1 MAALGAGGAQPVT
14 HWVVDGLETDL
25 DHFHLGPVDLDLAP
39 GSALAVLGPS
49 GAGKTTLLRSL
60 AGFLPVRRGAIR
72 RDGVEIS
79 DWLPEERGLG
89 YVPQG
94 LGLFPH
100 RTAEG
105 NIRYPLELR
114 DRPGADA
121 RVRELLDRF
130 HLTSLARRY
139 PSRLSVGE
147 HQRVAIARALAADPE
162 LIVWDEPWQAL
173 DVQARYDLGL
183 VFHELRETERVPVVV
198 VTHDPG
204 LAFSVADSFVVL
216 RDGRVRGRYDAAA
229 LLSAPPDPFTARFV
243 GFENVYDRATLEAP
257 PRTPLRSWLLDRAG
271 DDGVAL
277 SSPTFAAGEPSG
289 PVWEGT
295 VRSARPG
302 PLGLTVDIHS
312 DDLLVTLRVPP
323 PWSPPVPSLGARVRF
338 AIAEGSVHPLGTPP
352 AGGARPP

>member
-1 MAALGAGGAQPVT
+1 MT

-39 GSALAVLGPS
+39 GTALAVLGPS
-49 GAGKTTLLRSL
+49 GAGKTTLLRTL
-60 AGFLPVRRGAIR
+60 AGFLPVRRGRIE

-79 DWLPEERGLG
+79 DWLPEERALG

-100 RTAEG
+100 RTTEG

-114 DRPGADA
+114 DQPGTDD
-121 RVRELLDRF
+121 RVRELLERF
-130 HLTSLARRY
+130 HLTPLARRY
-139 PSRLSVGE
+139 PSRLSGGE
-147 HQRVAIARALAADPE
+147 QQRVAIARALAASPE

-173 DVQARYDLGL
+173 DVQARYELGL

-204 LAFSVADSFVVL
+204 LAFSLADAFVVL
-216 RDGRVRGRYDAAA
+216 RDGRVVGRYDAST
-229 LLSAPPDPFTARFV
+229 LLAAPPDPFTARFV
-243 GFENVYDRATLEAP
+243 GFENVYDRATLEATP
-257 PRTPLRSWLLDRAG
+257 LTPLRAWLREWAG
-271 DDGVAL
+271 PDGVAL
-277 SSPTFAAGEPSG
+277 SSPTLARSG
-289 PVWEGT
+289 GPTPVWEGT

-302 PLGLTVDIHS
+302 PLGLTIDVHS

-323 PWSPPVPSLGARVRF
+323 PWSPPLPTLGERVRF
-338 AIAEGSVHPLGTPP
+338 AIDAESIHALGPP
-352 AGGARPP
+352 SKGPSSSS